1 MSLNL
6 KAFSVLAWLGV
17 LTVLANDIFKI
28 KDKSRNFEMFAQEG
42 INFKLDKNLN
52 LIFEKISEE

>member
-1 MSLNL
+1 VSLNL

-17 LTVLANDIFKI
+17 LRVLANDIFKI
-28 KDKSRNFEMFAQEG
+28 KDKSGNFEMFAQEG

>member
-28 KDKSRNFEMFAQEG
+28 KDKSGNFEMFAQEG
-42 INFKLDKNLN
+42 INLN
-52 LIFEKISEE
+52 